1 MLSDYKNI
9 RAHLFNSQ
17 ALLEGTNLVLFTINE
32 ATLIRWYKN
41 STRISEIKTLMQ
53 GIPLSLP
60 PPCAT
65 EPFSPA
71 VERPTEPPPP
81 PQDPHLFPEPED
93 TTGKAVIGRRRS
105 VVVATPIAAPPT
117 PSARASAAST
127 SASTSTSGVG
137 MSTSSTSMSP
147 SASADLSSLGGE
159 VMVQDEPEVS
169 RTTKWRQ
176 LKRTG
181 STAPPGRL
189 RRAYMCKVCKRPET
203 SKGHTRFQGHRY
215 CPYSPGRYQRM
226 SGWPSKEKRPR
237 PRRHWPK
244 RQQQHQRAV
253 DRCSLVLLVLHILI
267 CLLYIYLL
275 FIVLFYVVI

>member
-1 MLSDYKNI
+1 MLSDYNNI
-9 RAHLFNSQ
+9 RARLFNSQ

-65 EPFSPA
+65 EPLPPA
-71 VERPTEPPPP
+71 VERPTEPPPL
-81 PQDPHLFPEPED
+81 PQDPHPFPEPED

-105 VVVATPIAAPPT
+105 VVVATPIAAPLT

-147 SASADLSSLGGE
+147 SASADLGSLGGE

-176 LKRTG
+176 LKRAG
-181 STAPPGRL
+181 LTAPPPGRL
-189 RRAYMCKVCKRPET
+189 RRAYVCKVCKRPEA
-203 SKGHTRFQGHRY
+203 SEGHTRFQGHRY
-215 CPYSPGRYQRM
+215 CPYSPGQIPKDEWLALKREEAKAQKALAKEAAAAPEG
-226 SGWPSKEKRPR
+226 SG
-237 PRRHWPK
+237 
-244 RQQQHQRAV
+244 
-253 DRCSLVLLVLHILI
+253 
-267 CLLYIYLL
+267 
-275 FIVLFYVVI
+275 

>member
-1 MLSDYKNI
+1 MRLAKVCTRRGGDWCSLTTTSEPVYSTVRLYW
-9 RAHLFNSQ
+9 RAPTLCCSPSMRQHSFG
-17 ALLEGTNLVLFTINE
+17 GTRTAQGSL
-32 ATLIRWYKN
+32 
-41 STRISEIKTLMQ
+41 EIKTLMQ

-65 EPFSPA
+65 EPLPPA
-71 VERPTEPPPP
+71 VEHPTEPPPPPP
-81 PQDPHLFPEPED
+81 PQDPHPFPELED

-105 VVVATPIAAPPT
+105 VVVATPIAAPLT

-127 SASTSTSGVG
+127 LASTSTPGVG

-176 LKRTG
+176 LKRAG
-181 STAPPGRL
+181 LTAPPPGRL
-189 RRAYMCKVCKRPET
+189 RRAYVCKVCKRPEA
-203 SKGHTRFQGHRY
+203 SEGHTRFQGHRY

-237 PRRHWPK
+237 PRRHWRKAATAPEG
-244 RQQQHQRAV
+244 
-253 DRCSLVLLVLHILI
+253 SG
-267 CLLYIYLL
+267 
-275 FIVLFYVVI
+275 